1 MILVN
6 SVEAKIRKDDRW
18 PSFTSSSSLLTCKNY
33 SVLMKTLSDVW
44 WSVVWQVPSYF
55 RRFRCHEI
63 VGIGTRRDATKR
75 REQKN
80 GRRYYLQILCA
91 PVARSL
97 SLSLSRCHMF
107 SYYCPHL
114 TTYIGQLITFYV
126 WSRHNNCSFKL
137 WNVFVKVF
145 ENMISQLIA
154 LSMALSFRLFG
165 INHWK
170 VVMNC

>member
-1 MILVN
+1 
-6 SVEAKIRKDDRW
+6 
-18 PSFTSSSSLLTCKNY
+18 
-33 SVLMKTLSDVW
+33 MKTLSDVW

-97 SLSLSRCHMF
+97 SLSLSLSLTLEM
-107 SYYCPHL
+107 SYVLLLLSPPNYLHRPA
-114 TTYIGQLITFYV
+114 
-126 WSRHNNCSFKL
+126 NNFLCLESP
-137 WNVFVKVF
+137 
-145 ENMISQLIA
+145 
-154 LSMALSFRLFG
+154 
-165 INHWK
+165 
-170 VVMNC
+170 